1 MQKQNIT
8 QTSSIQKQTLIKNFS
23 SDTHILI
30 LQQNPQLQHISL
42 KKMLHTIFKKEF
54 FSITDCCLAQCRQL
68 ASS

>member
-42 KKMLHTIFKKEF
+42 KKTLQTIFEKEF
-54 FSITDCCLAQCRQL
+54 FSITDCSLTQCRQL

>member
-1 MQKQNIT
+1 MQKQNIK
-8 QTSSIQKQTLIKNFS
+8 QPNPIQKQTLIKNFS

-30 LQQNPQLQHISL
+30 LQQNPQLQHISH
-42 KKMLHTIFKKEF
+42 KKTLQTIFEKEF

>member
-42 KKMLHTIFKKEF
+42 KKN
-54 FSITDCCLAQCRQL
+54 
-68 ASS
+68 ASYNI